1 MTFIS
6 NPPMWVQLEREKWSE
21 IWTLTTKDGQSLDL
35 FIEEVREW
43 LTLRNADEFQMEKA
57 LDEAYHFG
65 KVELIIKNPRIIRDK
80 LTKDSPKLD

>member
-1 MTFIS
+1 
-6 NPPMWVQLEREKWSE
+6 MWVQLEREKWSE